1 MYDFYRELIARNESK
16 IVLLVMDGLGG
27 LPREAGGKTELAT
40 ARTPNLDR
48 LAAVSSCGL
57 LEPVLPGV
65 TPGSGP
71 SHLALFGYDPLQFR
85 IGRGVMEAL
94 GVNFPVERGD
104 LCVRLNFATADT
116 QGILVDRRAGRPK
129 DEETARLAAKLQAA
143 VDVPGYEIFFRPV
156 KEHRAALVVRGP
168 GLAEGIRDTDPQV
181 TGRPPLPVAAS
192 DPAAGG
198 AARRTVD
205 VLASIVAQA
214 ERALAGEPKAN
225 RMLLRGISFFH
236 PLPTLAD
243 RFGLRAC
250 GIAAYP
256 MYKGLARLA
265 GMTVDDRPKTPA
277 DLMAVLGDR
286 WAEFDYF
293 FVHFKYTD
301 SSGEDGDFERK
312 VRMIEEGD
320 ALIPAIEALRPDVL
334 AVTGDHSTPAV
345 MRGHSWHPV
354 PALLHSRWCLA
365 DNLPGF
371 DEVHCA
377 RGTLGQRPTL
387 HLMALLLAH
396 ALRLSKYGA

>member
-1 MYDFYRELIARNESK
+1 MYDFYKDLIAKNDSK

-48 LAAVSSCGL
+48 LAAISSCGL
-57 LEPVLPGV
+57 FEPVLPGV

-104 LCVRLNFATADT
+104 LCVRLNFATADA

-129 DEETARLAAKLQAA
+129 DEETVRLAAKLQAA
-143 VDVPGYEIFFRPV
+143 VAVPGYEIFFRPV

-181 TGRPPLPVAAS
+181 TGKPPLPVVGVDPRADEEDRRGADLDRRAGRAGARGRAEGQPDAAAR
-192 DPAAGG
+192 DLLLPPAADARG
-198 AARRTVD
+198 AFRRC
-205 VLASIVAQA
+205 A
-214 ERALAGEPKAN
+214 
-225 RMLLRGISFFH
+225 
-236 PLPTLAD
+236 
-243 RFGLRAC
+243 AC

-265 GMTVDDRPKTPA
+265 GMAVDDRPKTPA
-277 DLMAVLGDR
+277 DLVAVLKDR
-286 WAEFDYF
+286 WADFDYF
-293 FVHFKYTD
+293 FVHYKYTD

-312 VRMIEEGD
+312 VRMIEECD
-320 ALIPAIEALRPDVL
+320 ALLPAIEALRPDVL

-345 MRGHSWHPV
+345 MKGHSWHPV
-354 PALLHSRWCLA
+354 PALLHSRYCLA
-365 DNLPGF
+365 DGLPGF

>member
-1 MYDFYRELIARNESK
+1 MYDFYKDLIAKNDSK

-48 LAAVSSCGL
+48 LAAISSCGL

-94 GVNFPVERGD
+94 GVNFPVEPGD
-104 LCVRLNFATADT
+104 LCVRLNFATADAG
-116 QGILVDRRAGRPK
+116 GILVDRRAGRPR
-129 DEETARLAAKLQAA
+129 DEETVRLAAKLQAA
-143 VDVPGYEIFFRPV
+143 VACAGYEIFFRPV

-181 TGRPPLPVAAS
+181 TGRPPLPVTGL
-192 DPAAGG
+192 DPQKTKK
-198 AARRTVD
+198 TVE
-205 VLASIVAQA
+205 VLTSIVAQA
-214 ERALAGEPKAN
+214 ERALADEPKAN

-236 PLPTLAD
+236 PLPTLEE
-243 RFGLRAC
+243 RFGVRSC

-265 GMTVDDRPKTPA
+265 GMAVDDRPKTPA
-277 DLMAVLGDR
+277 DLVVALKDR
-286 WAEFDYF
+286 WPDFDYF
-293 FVHFKYTD
+293 FVHYKYTD

-312 VRMIEEGD
+312 VRMIEECD
-320 ALIPAIEALRPDVL
+320 ALLPAIEALGPSVL

-345 MRGHSWHPV
+345 MKGHSWHPV
-354 PALLHSRWCLA
+354 PALVHSRYCLA
-365 DNLPGF
+365 DGLSGF
-371 DEVHCA
+371 DEVQCA
-377 RGTLGQRPTL
+377 RGTLGMRPTL
-387 HLMALLLAH
+387 HLMGLLLAH

>member
-1 MYDFYRELIARNESK
+1 MYDFYKDLVAKNDTK

-48 LAAVSSCGL
+48 LAAISSCGL

-71 SHLALFGYDPLQFR
+71 SHLALFGYDPLRFR

-104 LCVRLNFATADT
+104 LCIRLNLATADAA
-116 QGILVDRRAGRPK
+116 GMLVDRRAGRPK
-129 DEETARLAAKLQAA
+129 DEETVRLAAKLQAA
-143 VDVPGYEIFFRPV
+143 VAVPGYEIFFRPV

-181 TGRPPLPVAAS
+181 TGRPPLPVAGD
-192 DPAAGG
+192 DPGKTA
-198 AARRTVD
+198 RTVE
-205 VLASIVAQA
+205 VLTSIVAQA
-214 ERALAGEPKAN
+214 ERALADEPKAN

-236 PLPTLAD
+236 PLPTLEE

-250 GIAAYP
+250 GVAAYP

-265 GMTVDDRPKTPA
+265 GMAVDDGPKVPA
-277 DLMAVLGDR
+277 DLVRALRER
-286 WAEFDYF
+286 WADFDFF
-293 FVHFKYTD
+293 FVHYKYTD

-320 ALIPAIEALRPDVL
+320 GLLPAIEALRPDVL

-345 MRGHSWHPV
+345 MKGHSWHPV

-365 DNLPGF
+365 DGLPGF
-371 DEVHCA
+371 DEVSCA
-377 RGTLGQRPTL
+377 RGTLGLRPTL
-387 HLMALLLAH
+387 HLMALLMAH
-396 ALRLSKYGA
+396 ARRLNKYGA

>member
-1 MYDFYRELIARNESK
+1 
-16 IVLLVMDGLGG
+16 
-27 LPREAGGKTELAT
+27 
-40 ARTPNLDR
+40 
-48 LAAVSSCGL
+48 
-57 LEPVLPGV
+57 V

-104 LCVRLNFATADT
+104 LCVRLNFATADA
-116 QGILVDRRAGRPK
+116 QGILLDRRAGRPK

-143 VDVPGYEIFFRPV
+143 VAVPGYEIFFRPV

-168 GLAEGIRDTDPQV
+168 GLAEGVRDTDPQV
-181 TGRPPLPVAAS
+181 TGKPPLPVAAA
-192 DPAAGG
+192 DPAA
-198 AARRTVD
+198 ADATRVTVE
-205 VLASIVAQA
+205 VLVSIVAQA

-236 PLPTLAD
+236 PLPTLTE

-277 DLMAVLGDR
+277 DLMAVLGER

>member
-1 MYDFYRELIARNESK
+1 MYDFYKDLIAKNATK

-27 LPREAGGKTELAT
+27 LPREAGGRTELAT

-71 SHLALFGYDPLQFR
+71 SHLALFGYDPLRYR

-94 GVNFPVERGD
+94 GVNFPVQPGD
-104 LCVRLNFATADT
+104 LCIRLNFATADA

-129 DEETARLAAKLQAA
+129 DEETVRLAAKLQAA
-143 VDVPGYEIFFRPV
+143 VGVPGYEIFFRPV

-168 GLAEGIRDTDPQV
+168 DLAEGIRDTDPQV
-181 TGRPPLPVAAS
+181 TGVPPLPVTGEN
-192 DPAAGG
+192 PA
-198 AARRTVD
+198 RTAQTVA
-205 VLASIVAQA
+205 VLTSIVEQA
-214 ERALAGEPKAN
+214 WRALADEPQAN

-236 PLPTLAD
+236 PLPTLEE

-250 GIAAYP
+250 GVAAYP

-265 GMTVDDRPKTPA
+265 GMAVDDGPKVPA
-277 DLMAVLGDR
+277 DLVRALRER
-286 WAEFDYF
+286 WEDFDYF
-293 FVHFKYTD
+293 FVHYKYTD

-320 ALIPAIEALRPDVL
+320 ALLPGIEALRPDVL

-345 MRGHSWHPV
+345 MKGHSWHPV

-365 DNLPGF
+365 DGLPGF

-387 HLMALLLAH
+387 HLMALLMAH
-396 ALRLSKYGA
+396 ARRLSKFGA

>member
-1 MYDFYRELIARNESK
+1 MYEFYKDLIAKNDSK

-27 LPREAGGKTELAT
+27 LPRESGGKTELAT

-57 LEPVLPGV
+57 IEPVLPGV

-94 GVNFPVERGD
+94 GVSFPVEPGD
-104 LCVRLNFATADT
+104 LCIRLNFATADAR
-116 QGILVDRRAGRPK
+116 GILVDRRAGRPR
-129 DEETARLAAKLQAA
+129 DEETVRLTAKLQAA
-143 VDVPGYEIFFRPV
+143 VAAPGYEIFFRPV
-156 KEHRAALVVRGP
+156 KEHRAALVIRGP
-168 GLAEGIRDTDPQV
+168 GLAEGILDTDPQV
-181 TGRPPLPVAAS
+181 AGKPPLPVV
-192 DPAAGG
+192 G
-198 AARRTVD
+198 ADSRRTKKTVE
-205 VLASIVAQA
+205 LLTSIVGQA

-236 PLPTLAD
+236 PLPTLEE

-265 GMTVDDRPKTPA
+265 GMAVDDRPKTPT
-277 DLMAVLGDR
+277 DLVAVLRDR
-286 WAEFDYF
+286 WEDFDFF
-293 FVHFKYTD
+293 FVHYKYTD

-320 ALIPAIEALRPDVL
+320 ALVPQIEALGPEVF

-345 MRGHSWHPV
+345 MMGHSWHPV
-354 PALLHSRWCLA
+354 PVLLRSRWSLA
-365 DNLPGF
+365 DGLPGF
-371 DEVHCA
+371 DEVSCA

-387 HLMALLLAH
+387 HLMGLLLAH
-396 ALRLSKYGA
+396 ALRLNKYGA

>member
-1 MYDFYRELIARNESK
+1 MYDFYKDLIAKNDSK
-16 IVLLVMDGLGG
+16 IVLFVMDGLGG
-27 LPREAGGKTELAT
+27 LPKVPGGKTELGV

-71 SHLALFGYDPLQFR
+71 SHLALFGYDPLKYR

-104 LCVRLNFATADT
+104 LCIRLNFATADA
-116 QGILVDRRAGRPK
+116 QGILTDRRAGRPK

-143 VDVPGYEIFFRPV
+143 VAVPGYEIFFRPV

-168 GLAEGIRDTDPQV
+168 GLAEGIRDTDPQA
-181 TGRPPLPVAAS
+181 TGKPPLPVTAA
-192 DPAAGG
+192 DPEGG
-198 AARRTVD
+198 RTTVA
-205 VLASIVAQA
+205 VLSAIVRQA
-214 ERALAGEPKAN
+214 EAALAGEPKAN

-236 PLPTLAD
+236 PLPTLEE
-243 RFGLRAC
+243 RFGLRSC

-265 GMTVDDRPKTPA
+265 GMTVDERPKTPA
-277 DLMAVLGDR
+277 DLAAVLR
-286 WAEFDYF
+286 ERREEFDFF
-293 FVHFKYTD
+293 FVHYKYTD

-320 ALIPAIEALRPDVL
+320 ALVSHLEACRPDVL

-345 MRGHSWHPV
+345 MKGHSWHPV
-354 PALLHSRWCLA
+354 PALVHSRLSLS
-365 DNLPGF
+365 DGLPKF

-377 RGTLGQRPTL
+377 RGTLGLRPTL
-387 HLMALLLAH
+387 HLMALLLAN
-396 ALRLSKYGA
+396 AQRLTKYGA

>member
-1 MYDFYRELIARNESK
+1 MYDFYRDLVAKNDSK
-16 IVLLVMDGLGG
+16 IVLFVLDGLGG

-104 LCVRLNFATADT
+104 LCIRLNFATADAA
-116 QGILVDRRAGRPK
+116 GILVDRRAGRPK

-143 VDVPGYEIFFRPV
+143 VAVRGYEIFFRPV

-168 GLAEGIRDTDPQV
+168 GLAEGIHDTDPQV
-181 TGRPPLPVAAS
+181 TGRPPLPVAAE
-192 DPAAGG
+192 DAAK
-198 AARRTVD
+198 AARTVE
-205 VLASIVAQA
+205 VLTSIVAQA
-214 ERALAGEPKAN
+214 ERALADEPKAN

-236 PLPTLAD
+236 PLPTLEE

-250 GIAAYP
+250 GVAAYP

-265 GMTVDDRPKTPA
+265 GMAVDDGPKVPA
-277 DLMAVLGDR
+277 DLVRALAER
-286 WAEFDYF
+286 WADFDYF
-293 FVHFKYTD
+293 FVHYKYTD
-301 SSGEDGDFERK
+301 SSGEDGDFDRK
-312 VRMIEEGD
+312 VRMIEEAD
-320 ALIPAIEALRPDVL
+320 SLVPAIEALRPDAL

-345 MRGHSWHPV
+345 MKGHSWHPV

-365 DNLPGF
+365 DGLPGF
-371 DEVHCA
+371 NEVQCA
-377 RGTLGQRPTL
+377 RGTLGLRPTL

-396 ALRLSKYGA
+396 ARRLNKYGA